1 MSIALASPSRN
12 GGGEKLIGHRSGT
25 MQRLRSLRETLGRFA
40 PGEVD
45 LTLVGLETSGWAHR
59 RVYRGEV
66 FWEYSGG
73 TFGDGGKGYRA

>member
-1 MSIALASPSRN
+1 MEEVRSLVGHRN
-12 GGGEKLIGHRSGT
+12 GT
-25 MQRLRSLRETLGRFA
+25 MRERSLREALGRFA

-45 LTLVGLETSGWAHR
+45 STLVGLETSGWAHR

-73 TFGDGGKGYRA
+73 TFGDSRKGYRA